1 MRKKYKYI
9 DTNSEELCKAR
20 ANARALLKKFDSLDF
35 NDTEKKQH
43 ILKQLFGS
51 IGKNVPI
58 DEKFH
63 CEYGK
68 NIFIGNDVI
77 VGPNCIFV
85 DNEKITIGNCIMI
98 APNVQIYTAYHPVLP
113 EERYILDRASDNPI
127 YYNTCAEPV
136 EIKDGV
142 WIGGGAIIL
151 PGVTIG
157 KNSIIGAGSVVNKSI
172 PDNCVAVG
180 NPCKVIKYFD
190 DIRKRNV
197 YENTRNK
204 RKK

>member
-1 MRKKYKYI
+1 MHKEYKYI
-9 DTNSEELCKAR
+9 KTLFPEISEMLTKS
-20 ANARALLKKFDSLDF
+20 RALLKEYDSLDF
-35 NDTEKKQH
+35 DDTKRKRSVLE
-43 ILKQLFGS
+43 QLFGS
-51 IGKNVPI
+51 IGNNVSVG
-58 DEKFH
+58 EKFH

-68 NIFIGNDVI
+68 NIFVGNDVI
-77 VGPNCIFV
+77 VGPNCIFI
-85 DNEKITIGNCIMI
+85 DNEKINIGNCIML

-113 EERYILDRASDNPI
+113 EERYILERDADDPI
-127 YYNTCAEPV
+127 YFNTCADPV

-180 NPCKVIKYFD
+180 NPCRVIKYFD
-190 DIRKRNV
+190 DIRKGNV
-197 YENTRNK
+197 
-204 RKK
+204 

>member
-1 MRKKYKYI
+1 MRQEYKYI
-9 DTNSEELCKAR
+9 DTNSDELCKTR
-20 ANARALLKKFDSLDF
+20 ANARALLKRFASLDF
-35 NDTEKKQH
+35 NDTENKQL

-68 NIFIGNDVI
+68 NIFIGDDVI

-85 DNEKITIGNCIMI
+85 DNEKITIGNCVMI

-113 EERYILDRASDNPI
+113 EERYILERDADNPI
-127 YYNTCAEPV
+127 YYNTCADPV

-142 WIGGGAIIL
+142 WIGGGAI
-151 PGVTIG
+151 TIG

-190 DIRKRNV
+190 DIRKSIV
-197 YENTRNK
+197 YENIRN
-204 RKK
+204 RRNE

>member
-1 MRKKYKYI
+1 MRKEYKYI
-9 DTNSEELCKAR
+9 DTNSAELCKMRADAR
-20 ANARALLKKFDSLDF
+20 TLLKAYDSLDF
-35 NDTEKKQH
+35 NEESKKH
-43 ILKQLFGS
+43 RILEQLFGS
-51 IGKNVPI
+51 IGSNVPV

-77 VGPNCIFV
+77 IGPNCTFI
-85 DNEKITIGNCIMI
+85 DNEKIIIGNCVMI

-113 EERYILDRASDNPI
+113 EERYIFERAANDPI
-127 YYNTCAEPV
+127 YYNTCADPV

-142 WIGGGAIIL
+142 WIGGGVIIL

-157 KNSIIGAGSVVNKSI
+157 KNSIIGAGSVVNRSI

-180 NPCKVIKYFD
+180 NPCRVIKYFD
-190 DIRKRNV
+190 DIRGK
-197 YENTRNK
+197 
-204 RKK
+204 